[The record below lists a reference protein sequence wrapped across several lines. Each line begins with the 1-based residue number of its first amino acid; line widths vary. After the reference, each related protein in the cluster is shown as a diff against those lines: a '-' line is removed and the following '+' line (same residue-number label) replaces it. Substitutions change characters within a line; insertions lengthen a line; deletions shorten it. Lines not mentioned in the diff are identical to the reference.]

1 MTLHYH
7 GSIVDHTKISPCPMS
22 IQSYG
27 RMLQLIPYDVTDSH
41 IRQEVRDV
49 LIDGVENGFIG
60 EGRIADWLSKR
71 YMLSK
76 SRVKIA

>member
-1 MTLHYH
+1 
-7 GSIVDHTKISPCPMS
+7 MS

-27 RMLQLIPYDVTDSH
+27 RMLQLTPYDVTDSH

>member
-1 MTLHYH
+1 
-7 GSIVDHTKISPCPMS
+7 MS

-27 RMLQLIPYDVTDSH
+27 RMLQLTPYDVTDSH

-60 EGRIADWLSKR
+60 EGRIAHWFSKR
-71 YMLSK
+71 YML
-76 SRVKIA
+76 